1 MKTTNLSQN
10 FYDAKEAYTEA
21 KKNFDEARENAKY
34 SLVTLLPSRAEGVT
48 AAELSASTGIDSHD
62 IANLL
67 SEFCYGSRYA
77 IKKYILLNEDGTVDY
92 DHKIIR
98 RYPVRTYRKDS

>member
-10 FYDAKEAYTEA
+10 FYDAKEAYKEA
-21 KKNFDEARENAKY
+21 KTKFDEARENAKY
-34 SLVTLLPSRAEGVT
+34 SLITLLPSRAEGVT
-48 AAELSASTGIDSHD
+48 AAELSASTGIDSRD

-67 SEFCYGSRYA
+67 AKFQHGSRYV
-77 IKKYILLNEDGTVDY
+77 IKKYVLLNEDGTIDY

-98 RYPVRTYRKDS
+98 GYPVRTYRKDS